1 MNKHIVVQFEP
12 FDLQQKV
19 MVYIDGEC
27 FSYSYATIEK
37 LVDTVEAL
45 KSEYNIK
52 QINLYGYKDYLSR
65 YQALMKTKFSNDDC
79 NIEIIER
86 K

>member
-1 MNKHIVVQFEP
+1 MNNHIVVQFEP
-12 FDLQQKV
+12 FILQQKII
-19 MVYIDGEC
+19 VYVNGEC
-27 FSYSYATIEK
+27 VSYSYATIEK
-37 LVDTVEAL
+37 LVDTIEAL

-52 QINLYGYKDYLSR
+52 QIELYGYRDYLSR